1 MGTVGTVPACGP
13 NQRGARVSERRRGG
27 SGYGTRNSSGLPD
40 GARSA
45 PLAPGRVR
53 HVRVEIGAAREASR
67 RLGSPPRLARHQSVL
82 DSPSRSG
89 DGSGAP
95 AQSRIANP
103 DVDLSHRF
111 ISLAVTRELCV
122 APTFA
127 ASRVFLT
134 SDSTGEKTSSRARWC
149 RVRGRRALHEQ
160 PWHAAGHAIL
170 CRALRRALS
179 SNPFHVRSPIAKRG

>member
-103 DVDLSHRF
+103 DVDLPPVHFSR
-111 ISLAVTRELCV
+111 SNSRTLRRPYVRRVTRVPHLGQHWRENIFEGTVVPGPRSSCPPRATV
-122 APTFA
+122 ACCWPCH
-127 ASRVFLT
+127 SLP
-134 SDSTGEKTSSRARWC
+134 RA
-149 RVRGRRALHEQ
+149 VPRALE
-160 PWHAAGHAIL
+160 
-170 CRALRRALS
+170 
-179 SNPFHVRSPIAKRG
+179 